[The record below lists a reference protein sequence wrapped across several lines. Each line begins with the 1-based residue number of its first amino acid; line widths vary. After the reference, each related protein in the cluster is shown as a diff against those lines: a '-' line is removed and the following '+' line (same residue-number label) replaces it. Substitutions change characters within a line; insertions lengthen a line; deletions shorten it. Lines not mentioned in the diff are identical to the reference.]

1 MKINLLREDQISEKV
16 PHQKDEDM
24 LRFGDN
30 FSESGN
36 DDFYF
41 RQAEPNA
48 EVEYKKPK
56 KRRAWLY
63 TILLLL
69 IILVGAYIV
78 NPQKTEAVFNKA
90 GQNIKYAW
98 NRAGDRVQ
106 TWWIDRGNSSE
117 KNDFSAEY
125 SQGLKKVDQ
134 AEKQVLKEEAPVEA
148 VETIRVQEVKEI
160 VEYKTLPSEAVYSAI
175 RDEIALSRRNQE
187 AVSLFWSKIP
197 AGVFVTEMTMR
208 DDMLNF
214 KVKSLTLELIEQ
226 CLDEI
231 SAERFFR
238 SRSGGNMIKEDA
250 FYFSGMNINLPSP
263 RKAERPDKLWDLE
276 FKWLSGYFD
285 IIQEATA
292 VEYSVESLNS
302 QKIGSN
308 IIRHQVQVNVVGSR
322 AAMVI
327 FMKET
332 GTIPASII
340 INEVTTQ
347 YIENTYKQNMKIQ
360 LTYYERD

>member
-24 LRFGDN
+24 LQFGDT
-30 FSESGN
+30 FSEPGN

-56 KRRAWLY
+56 KRRVWLY
-63 TILLLL
+63 IILLLL
-69 IILVGAYIV
+69 FVLAGAYIV
-78 NPQKTEAVFNKA
+78 NPQKTEAAFSKV
-90 GQNIKYAW
+90 KYAW
-98 NRAGDRVQ
+98 YRAGDKVQ
-106 TWWIDRGNSSE
+106 TWWIDRENRSE
-117 KNDFSAEY
+117 QEDFSEEY
-125 SQGLKKVDQ
+125 SQGLKKANQ
-134 AEKQVLKEEAPVEA
+134 GEKQELKEEPAPKP
-148 VETIRVQEVKEI
+148 VETIRIQEVKEI

-208 DDMLNF
+208 DNMLNF
-214 KVKSLTLELIEQ
+214 KIKSLTLELIEQ

-231 SAERFFR
+231 AAENFFR
-238 SRSGGNMIKEDA
+238 SRSGGNMIKESD
-250 FYFSGMNINLPSP
+250 FYFSGMNINLPAP

-276 FKWLSGYFD
+276 FKWLTGYFD
-285 IIQEATA
+285 IIQDATA
-292 VEYSVESLNS
+292 VEYSVQSLNS

-308 IIRHQVQVNVVGSR
+308 IIRHQVLVDVVGSR

-360 LTYYERD
+360 MTYYERD